1 MTLFTYCLPFD
12 SGAEPNPF
20 WNVCTLAICKPVI
33 RRVADPGDRVV
44 ATGSTDYNFENKVV
58 YAMEVSDKMSLQ
70 EYDKYCKNNLNEKIP
85 DWENKDIK
93 RRVSDCIYDFSS
105 GKAVLRKSVH
115 DKYNSE
121 RDLGGINVLLSENF
135 YYFGS
140 KPKELPE
147 ELIPIVKKIP
157 VFKSKSNN
165 EYMSKFLE
173 WIFQFESLKNMGVNK
188 PYLMKDITIEKCK
201 IKCSKIDKENDEV
214 DERLENF
221 EL

>member
-1 MTLFTYCLPFD
+1 MTLFSYCLPID
-12 SGAEPNPF
+12 SGAAPNPY

-33 RRVADPGDRVV
+33 RRVADPGDWVV
-44 ATGSTDYNFENKVV
+44 ATGSSDYNFENKVV
-58 YAMEVSDKMSLQ
+58 YAMQVSKKLTIED
-70 EYDKYCKNNLNEKIP
+70 YDKYCKTSKKEKIP
-85 DWENKDIK
+85 DWDCIDIRK
-93 RRVSDCIYDFSS
+93 RVGDCIYDYTS

-115 DKYNSE
+115 DKYNRE
-121 RDLGGINVLLSENF
+121 RDLVGINVLLSENF

-147 ELIPIVKKIP
+147 ELIPIVKKGP
-157 VFKSKSNN
+157 GFKSKSNN
-165 EYMSKFLE
+165 EYISKFLE
-173 WIFQFESLKNMGVNK
+173 WIFQFESLKNMVVNM

-214 DERLENF
+214 DERLENC